1 MKISFE
7 KYHGCGNDFIIINNL
22 SKTLPNLTKDII
34 KQLCNRKFG
43 IGADGL
49 IIVNESSEYPFKMTY
64 YNSDGNISTMC
75 GNGGRCVV
83 HHCYSQKIVGENSDF
98 IACDG
103 VHSSVVNGNFVKISM
118 NNVSEYKVVDE
129 NIFIDTGSPHLV
141 IKKNKLNDI
150 DIIPVSRE
158 IQKTKLFKNEGVNVN
173 FLSIINENIVN
184 LRTYERGVENETLS
198 CGTGAVAAALS
209 TSIFLKS
216 KSQKV
221 IVKTKGGDLIVDFK
235 HDNNNFYDIYLS
247 GEVEKV
253 FSGIYNYEEN

>member
-1 MKISFE
+1 MWYFE
-7 KYHGCGNDFIIINNL
+7 KYHGCGNDFIIIDNL

-34 KQLCNRKFG
+34 KQLCDRKFG

-129 NIFIDTGSPHLV
+129 NIFIDSVSPHLV
-141 IKKNKLNDI
+141 IRKNNLNDI
-150 DIIPVSRE
+150 DIIPISRE

-184 LRTYERGVENETLS
+184 LRTY
-198 CGTGAVAAALS
+198 
-209 TSIFLKS
+209 
-216 KSQKV
+216 
-221 IVKTKGGDLIVDFK
+221 
-235 HDNNNFYDIYLS
+235 
-247 GEVEKV
+247 
-253 FSGIYNYEEN
+253 

>member
-7 KYHGCGNDFIIINNL
+7 KYHGCGNDFIIVNNL
-22 SKTLPNLTKDII
+22 SKTLPNLSKGLI
-34 KQLCNRKFG
+34 KQLCDRKFG

-83 HHCYSQKIVGENSDF
+83 HYCYNQKIVPENSDF

-103 VHSSVVNGNFVKISM
+103 VHSSAVNGHFVKISM
-118 NNVSEYKVVDE
+118 NNISKYKVIDE

-141 IKKNKLNDI
+141 IRKNKLNDI
-150 DIIPVSRE
+150 DIIPISRE

-184 LRTYERGVENETLS
+184 LRTYERGVEDETLS

-209 TSIFLKS
+209 SSIFLKS
-216 KSQKV
+216 KSEKV
-221 IVKTKGGDLIVDFK
+221 VVNTKGGDLIVDFK

-247 GEVEKV
+247 GKVEKV
-253 FSGIYNYEEN
+253 FSGIYNHEKN